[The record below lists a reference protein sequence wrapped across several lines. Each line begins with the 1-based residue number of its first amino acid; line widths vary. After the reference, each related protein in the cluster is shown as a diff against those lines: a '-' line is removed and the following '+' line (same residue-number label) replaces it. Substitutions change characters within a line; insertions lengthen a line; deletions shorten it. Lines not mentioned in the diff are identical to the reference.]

1 MPFALLIVALV
12 MFGIAAFSRW
22 WSVTT
27 ERPWYPSFIGA
38 GLFFATLSLL
48 WPQLFK

>member
-12 MFGIAAFSRW
+12 MFAIGGFSRW
-22 WSVTT
+22 WAAPT
-27 ERPWYPSFIGA
+27 PWYPAFVSA

-48 WPQLFK
+48 WPQLTGQH